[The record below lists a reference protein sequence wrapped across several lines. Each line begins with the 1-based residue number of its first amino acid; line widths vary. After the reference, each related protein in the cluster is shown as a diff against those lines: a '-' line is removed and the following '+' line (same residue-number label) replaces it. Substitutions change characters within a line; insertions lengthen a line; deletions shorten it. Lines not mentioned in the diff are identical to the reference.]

1 MHWGIC
7 EMGPY
12 RGPFYKYGLI
22 AEIKACM
29 SSYVDFFKWDTIT
42 HPCPDNRGVLT
53 TKVRMSNYTPLF

>member
-29 SSYVDFFKWDTIT
+29 SSYVDFLSGIQLLI
-42 HPCPDNRGVLT
+42 HALT
-53 TKVRMSNYTPLF
+53 TGAF